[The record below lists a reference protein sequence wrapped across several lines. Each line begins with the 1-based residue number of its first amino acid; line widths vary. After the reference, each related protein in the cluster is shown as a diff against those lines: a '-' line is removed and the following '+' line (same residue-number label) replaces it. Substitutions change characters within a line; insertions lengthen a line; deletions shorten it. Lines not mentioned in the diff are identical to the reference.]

1 MIYADPTNDFAFK
14 KIFGSQEHPRIL
26 IAFLN
31 AILELP
37 APIEHVELANPYQI
51 PKIEELKATIL
62 DIRARDA
69 RGVEFIVEMQVEKD
83 VAFAKRSLY
92 YTAKSY
98 VAQLKKG
105 EDYPSLN
112 QVFFIGILDFTI
124 FDNPAPISRHLILD
138 KATGAHV
145 LKDFEF
151 TFVELPKFTK
161 TLEELTHPADPWL
174 YFIKH
179 AKQLEQIPAL
189 LEKTPVLPEAFEAA
203 AQTVWSPD
211 EIELYEYRKMH
222 DARQRSVVETAR
234 MEGEAKGRAEGREEG
249 IAEGEAR
256 GIEKGMEQGR
266 TAALNEAL
274 HRLVATGM
282 DETAARELLGIG

>member
-14 KIFGSQEHPRIL
+14 KIFGSQEHPEIL

-69 RGVEFIVEMQVEKD
+69 RGVEFIVEMQVEKEG
-83 VAFAKRSLY
+83 AFAKRSLY

-98 VAQLKKG
+98 VAQLRQG
-105 EDYPSLN
+105 ENYPALN
-112 QVFFIGILDFTI
+112 QVFFIGILDFEM
-124 FDNPAPISRHLILD
+124 FENPHYLCRHLILD
-138 KATGAHV
+138 KVTGEHV

-151 TFVELPKFTK
+151 TFVELPKFNK
-161 TLEELTHPADPWL
+161 TLEELGSPADPWL
-174 YFIKH
+174 YFLKN
-179 AKQLEQIPAL
+179 AKRLDSIPAL
-189 LEKTPVLPEAFEAA
+189 LENAPVLPEAFEAA
-203 AQTVWSPD
+203 AQIIWSPK

-222 DARQRSVVETAR
+222 DARRKDVVETAR
-234 MEGEAKGRAEGREEG
+234 QEGESRGRAKGLAEGLEKG
-249 IAEGEAR
+249 IEQ
-256 GIEKGMEQGR
+256 GIEKGREAGLQ
-266 TAALNEAL
+266 EAL
-274 HRLVATGM
+274 QRLLAAGM
-282 DETAARELLGIG
+282 DEASARRLMGL

>member
-83 VAFAKRSLY
+83 VTFAKRSLY

-234 MEGEAKGRAEGREEG
+234 MEGEAKGRAEG

-266 TAALNEAL
+266 TEALNEAL

-282 DETAARELLGIG
+282 DEAAARQLLGIG

>member
-14 KIFGSQEHPRIL
+14 KIFGSKDHPQIL

-37 APIEHVELANPYQI
+37 APIEYVELANPYQI
-51 PKIEELKATIL
+51 PKIEELKATVL

-83 VAFAKRSLY
+83 AAFAKRSLY

-105 EDYPSLN
+105 EDYPTLN
-112 QVFFIGILDFTI
+112 QVFFIGILDFAM
-124 FDNPAPISRHLILD
+124 FDSPSHISRHLILNKD
-138 KATGAHV
+138 TGEHV

-151 TFVELPKFTK
+151 TFVELPKFNK
-161 TLEELTHPADPWL
+161 TLDELDNPADPWL

-179 AKQLEQIPAL
+179 AKRLDSIPAPL
-189 LEKTPVLPEAFEAA
+189 QQPVLQEAFEAA
-203 AQTVWSPD
+203 AQTIWSPE
-211 EIELYEYRKMH
+211 EIELYDYRKMH

-234 MEGEAKGRAEGREEG
+234 MEGEAKGRAEGR
-249 IAEGEAR
+249 A
-256 GIEKGMEQGR
+256 
-266 TAALNEAL
+266 EAL
-274 HRLVATGM
+274 QEALQRLLITGM
-282 DETAARELLGIG
+282 DEAAARQLLGL